1 MNDVVCK
8 HGWSRSFCEP
18 CSSAHIISQ
27 LKGPRDMGML
37 AIKPENVPDAVWH
50 TAMSTYHKAIKKRP
64 GSAWQEAIAAALN
77 AWPGMEFS
85 KHLSVR
91 DDGEGYCLKRTGIH
105 LPLPTEASDE

>member
-1 MNDVVCK
+1 MDDVVCK
-8 HGWSRSFCEP
+8 HGWSRRFCEP
-18 CSSAHIISQ
+18 CSSAHIIAQ

-77 AWPGMEFS
+77 AWPGMKLDYWS
-85 KHLSVR
+85 HIQGAIL
-91 DDGEGYCLKRTGIH
+91 
-105 LPLPTEASDE
+105 LPLAQKQEDGDA

>member
-8 HGWSRSFCEP
+8 HGWSRRFCEP

-77 AWPGMEFS
+77 AWPGMAGAWYDE
-85 KHLSVR
+85 KN
-91 DDGEGYCLKRTGIH
+91 DKPTAIY
-105 LPLPTEASDE
+105 LPLTQEPIDAKR